1 VVPLVVAILVIR
13 VSTIHVVELI
23 FAALVISPGAL
34 VIAPE
39 LLIIISVVVPL
50 FVTSTKV
57 KLPQR
62 IIWVR
67 VSNSSSPVRP
77 VEPRWFRAI
86 HVHLIGVPVLIIN
99 PSVSIKETIDLHSEV
114 SGCRTTPLPVDAD
127 LEIIISFVGVRAH
140 DDWIVVRL
148 VIVLVPLLAC
158 SLVSYL
164 DVNEWHTE
172 FSRFPATF
180 GNVNLEE

>member
-1 VVPLVVAILVIR
+1 MVAILVIR

-39 LLIIISVVVPL
+39 LLIISVVVPL
-50 FVTSTKV
+50 FVPSTEV

-99 PSVSIKETIDLHSEV
+99 PSVFIKETIDLHSEV

-127 LEIIISFVGVRAH
+127 LEIIVSFVGVRAH

-158 SLVSYL
+158 SLISYL
-164 DVNEWHTE
+164 
-172 FSRFPATF
+172 
-180 GNVNLEE
+180 NVN